1 MDKKTIY
8 ANGFA
13 LATNGAYEEVV
24 ILFNL
29 ATPHFSED
37 GAVSGV
43 SFEEV
48 ADLRITRSVAQDLCR
63 VLTRELN
70 KPQN

>member
-13 LATNGAYEEVV
+13 LATNGSYEEVV

-29 ATPHFSED
+29 ATPELSEN

-43 SFEEV
+43 SFENV

-63 VLTRELN
+63 ALTQELN
-70 KPQN
+70 KPQG